1 MAKCPLANG
10 PSGGHNET
18 MPTQVI
24 KHGRITWMDITRPT
38 RDDVE
43 MLQDAFPHF
52 HPLDLEDLLSRLE
65 RPKIDEYDDYLFT
78 VMHFPVWDAVSRISR
93 PSEVDAFVGASY
105 LVTIHDGTLPPLSRL
120 FERCSQDEDAIAQF
134 MMHGASRLFYTV
146 IDQLVDYVFP
156 ILYKVDANIRHVE
169 DEIFQR
175 DTRQLIQNIAIIR
188 RDNIALRRIV
198 RPQIEIVESLEN
210 TDRPYIREDLDV
222 YFGDIRDHLNKA
234 VDIIS
239 DHKEVIEGLADT
251 ADTLATYRTNEIVQI
266 LTVISV
272 IMLPLTLISGIYG
285 MNVNLPFQDHPASF
299 PIVMVMMFLVAAS
312 MLVYFRRRH
321 WL

>member
-1 MAKCPLANG
+1 
-10 PSGGHNET
+10 

-24 KHGRITWMDITRPT
+24 KHGRITWTDITRPT

-43 MLQDAFPHF
+43 LLQESYPHF

-78 VMHFPVWDAVSRISR
+78 VMHFPVWDAVSNISR
-93 PSEVDAFVGASY
+93 PSELDAFIGASY
-105 LVTIHDGTLPPLSRL
+105 LVTIHDGTLPPLGRL
-120 FERCSQDEDAIAQF
+120 FERCTQDDDAITQY
-134 MMHGASRLFYTV
+134 MTHGASRLFYTV
-146 IDQLVDYVFP
+146 VDQLVDYIFP
-156 ILYKVDANIRHVE
+156 ILYKVDANIRNIE

-175 DTRQLIQNIAIIR
+175 DTRQLIQNIAVIR

-198 RPQIEIVESLEN
+198 RPQVEIVESLEN
-210 TDRPYIREDLDV
+210 TERPYIREDLDV

-272 IMLPLTLISGIYG
+272 VMLPLTLISGIYG
-285 MNVNLPFQDHPASF
+285 MNIGLPFQDHPAGF
-299 PIVMVMMFLVAAS
+299 LIVMGIMAGVAGG
-312 MLVYFRRRH
+312 MLMYFRKRN